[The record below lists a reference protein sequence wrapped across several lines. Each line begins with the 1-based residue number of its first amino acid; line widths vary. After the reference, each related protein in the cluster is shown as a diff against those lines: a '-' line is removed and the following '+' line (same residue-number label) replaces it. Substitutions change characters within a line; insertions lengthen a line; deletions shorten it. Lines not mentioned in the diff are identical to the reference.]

1 MFSSGLLTSPISS
14 TNHSCVLHTKGNLS
28 TALLRGVRWG
38 GLRAALHTV
47 AISAV
52 GRQVHTHVLPFQERG
67 ASREVLVERAESAA
81 RGSRETVHTVESAPS
96 IREGRGP
103 VRVLSGSR
111 HGVGHHAARVL
122 RARRVQMS
130 DYLIGAASGIP
141 PCFPGGLR

>member
-28 TALLRGVRWG
+28 TALLRGVRWD
-38 GLRAALHTV
+38 LRAALHTV
-47 AISAV
+47 AILAV

-81 RGSRETVHTVESAPS
+81 RGSRETMHTVESAPS
-96 IREGRGP
+96 IREGHGP

-122 RARRVQMS
+122 CARRVQMS
-130 DYLIGAASGIP
+130 NHLTGAASGIP

>member
-1 MFSSGLLTSPISS
+1 MGSDG
-14 TNHSCVLHTKGNLS
+14 G
-28 TALLRGVRWG
+28 G

-52 GRQVHTHVLPFQERG
+52 GRQVHAHVLPFQERG

-81 RGSRETVHTVESAPS
+81 RGSLYTVESAPS
-96 IREGRGP
+96 IREGHGP

-122 RARRVQMS
+122 HARRVQMS